1 MKNSALPS
9 RSCAVRAQG
18 YPATTKI
25 QAAAIPP
32 ILEGRDVLGCAQ
44 TGTGKT
50 AAFALPTLQRLSRA
64 ECRVNGRG
72 RKIRTL
78 VLAPTR
84 ELALQICESFQ
95 AYGRYTAVRQAA
107 IYGGVGQSPQVRAL
121 NQGVDV
127 LIATPGPAAGPDAA
141 RLRRSVAR
149 RGPDPRRGRSDA
161 RHGLYPRSAA
171 DRGEGSAPAAN
182 AAVFR
187 HAAPGH
193 PHAWPANG

>member
-1 MKNSALPS
+1 MKTSALPS
-9 RSCAVRAQG
+9 RSCAVAAQG

-95 AYGRYTAVRQAA
+95 VYGRYTAVRQAA
-107 IYGGVGQSPQVRAL
+107 
-121 NQGVDV
+121 D
-127 LIATPGPAAGPDAA
+127 
-141 RLRRSVAR
+141 LRR
-149 RGPDPRRGRSDA
+149 RGPVAASPRLEPGRGRPD
-161 RHGLYPRSAA
+161 
-171 DRGEGSAPAAN
+171 
-182 AAVFR
+182 R
-187 HAAPGH
+187 HARAGC
-193 PHAWPANG
+193 WT